1 MSDSD
6 DDLPILDLIK
16 KRKAK
21 EQAAASSSSKEKSK
35 ISEPVKKTRT
45 AVETKPNQAVSRSNN
60 NNTVSGQFYET
71 QKGFLAQKF
80 LVRWWYAVEWP
91 KAEEIGEPPVGYETL
106 DGFSG
111 VFISTRVSFVSSIIT
126 LIIQDF

>member
-21 EQAAASSSSKEKSK
+21 EALQNASSSSKEKSK
-35 ISEPVKKTRT
+35 TSESIKKVRT
-45 AVETKPNQAVSRSNN
+45 AVETKSSQAVSRSTN

-91 KAEEIGEPPVGYETL
+91 KADEIGEPPIGYETL

-111 VFISTRVSFVSSIIT
+111 VFISTRVCFVSF
-126 LIIQDF
+126 L